1 MTPMYYLL
9 FNSTFK
15 TSVIWNEKHDVQ
27 PSDVYRYSHRICF
40 ELFQYSSE
48 TSNCSFNFYTYKVP
62 LNLTATMPLTQIT
75 EVLSIPKSPLYAI
88 NSAEGKA
95 LEVQIRSVPRRQMIF
110 VSNSQPIER
119 FLVFSKKSLGV
130 RIQVVSV
137 TKTPRRRVLV
147 MSQNMPLRKWKQVL
161 PTYWPPSSRVH
172 VV

>member
-1 MTPMYYLL
+1 
-9 FNSTFK
+9 
-15 TSVIWNEKHDVQ
+15 
-27 PSDVYRYSHRICF
+27 
-40 ELFQYSSE
+40 
-48 TSNCSFNFYTYKVP
+48 
-62 LNLTATMPLTQIT
+62 MPLTQIT

-147 MSQNMPLRKWKQVL
+147 MSQNMPLRK
-161 PTYWPPSSRVH
+161 
-172 VV
+172 